1 MLYTESSLHK
11 TLRETMEKKKYRL
24 KGHESF
30 ILRDGWLTKGINA
43 VHSDS
48 RLYRTNN
55 GADAL
60 GVGTNMAKS
69 IRYWMKTAGLTK
81 ESSSKGVTLTEL
93 GNIVRKNDIYIEDI
107 FTLWIAHANI
117 VTNFESAT
125 SWNLFFNHMSFT
137 TAFTRDEMQ
146 MLMKSLII
154 ENTGDETPSDRSIK
168 DDCSAILSM
177 YGRGGNP
184 ADDPEDKR
192 YSAFEDLGLITL
204 SGNRF
209 LKQRPDYDKLDKL
222 VVLYLI
228 IDKLN
233 ADGSI
238 QIDFL
243 TDGENMPGN
252 VLNLNRIGVNEYLDK
267 LQDEGY
273 ITVNRTAGLDIIY
286 PDKCKKLEKVDILK
300 IYYEGGRK
308 L

>member
-1 MLYTESSLHK
+1 
-11 TLRETMEKKKYRL
+11 MEKRKYRL

-43 VHSDS
+43 IHSDN
-48 RLYRTNN
+48 RLYRINS

-69 IRYWMKTAGLTK
+69 IRYWMKTAGFTK

-93 GNIVRKNDIYIEDI
+93 GNIVRQNDIYLEDI
-107 FTLWIAHANI
+107 FTLWIVHANI
-117 VTNFESAT
+117 VSNFENAT
-125 SWNLFFNHMSFT
+125 SWNLFFNNMSFT

-146 MLMKSLII
+146 TLMRSLII

-177 YGRGGNP
+177 YGSGGSP
-184 ADDPEDKR
+184 LVDPEDKR
-192 YSAFEDLGLITL
+192 YSIFEDLGLIRHT
-204 SGNRF
+204 GNRF
-209 LKQRPDYDKLDKL
+209 LKQRPAYDKLDRL
-222 VVLYLI
+222 VILYLI

-233 ADGSI
+233 TDGSI
-238 QIDFL
+238 QIDYL
-243 TDGENMPGN
+243 TDGENMPGK
-252 VLNLNRIGVNEYLDK
+252 VLNLSRIGVNEYLDL
-267 LQDEGY
+267 LQNEGY

-286 PDKCKKLEKVDILK
+286 PEKCKNLGKIDIVK
-300 IYYEGGRK
+300 SYYKGGRK

>member
-1 MLYTESSLHK
+1 
-11 TLRETMEKKKYRL
+11 MEKKKYRL

-43 VHSDS
+43 VHNDN
-48 RLYRTNN
+48 RLYRINS

-69 IRYWMKTAGLTK
+69 IRYWMKAARLTK

-93 GNIVRKNDIYIEDI
+93 GDVIRENDIYVEDI
-107 FTLWIAHANI
+107 FTLWITHANI

-125 SWNLFFNHMSFT
+125 SWNLFFNQMSFL
-137 TAFTRDEMQ
+137 TAFSKEEMQ
-146 MLMKSLII
+146 TLMKSLIV

-177 YGRGGNP
+177 YGRGGSP
-184 ADDPEDKR
+184 SDDPEDKR
-192 YSAFEDLGLITL
+192 YSMFEDLGLITH

-209 LKQRPDYDKLDKL
+209 LKQRPAYDKLDRL

-243 TDGENMPGN
+243 TDGENMPGK
-252 VLNLNRIGVNEYLDK
+252 VLNLNRIGVNEYLDI
-267 LQDEGY
+267 LQNEGY

-286 PDKCKKLEKVDILK
+286 PEKCKKLEKIDIVK
-300 IYYEGGRK
+300 TYYEGGRK